1 MTKERDSILS
11 KIRALLAKT
20 LEAGATEAEAMAA
33 LEKAQAMRD
42 AYQVTEEELNLTKEE
57 KAVLR
62 GEPRGTKDPHLI
74 KWQLLSGVTKFCGC
88 RSWKRSGVRSGGGGI
103 VFCGLPTDAQFAS
116 WLLDHLAAWVQGELA
131 KHLMDAQPDKQDRKD
146 VIRAFVYGICERI
159 NERLFELSKRSEAVA
174 TSSNA
179 KALVVV
185 KDAAIT
191 DKMKEL
197 DIHLSCG
204 YGPCGGGDSA
214 SYKAGRAAGDR
225 ASFGRPISGHNATLR
240 LTGRH

>member
-20 LEAGATEAEAMAA
+20 LEAGATEAEAMTA
-33 LEKAQAMRD
+33 LEKAQAMM
-42 AYQVTEEELNLTKEE
+42 AAHEVTEAELNLTKEE
-57 KAVLR
+57 KAIVR
-62 GEPRGTKDPHLI
+62 GESRGTKDPHLI

-88 RSWKRSGVRSGGGGI
+88 EGWRRSRKYQGGGI
-103 VFCGLPTDAQFAS
+103 VFCGLPADAQFAS
-116 WLLDHLAAWVQGELA
+116 WLLDHLAAWVQGELV

-159 NERLFELSKRSEAVA
+159 NERLLELCKQSESVA
-174 TSSNA
+174 TSNA
-179 KALVVV
+179 RALVVV

-204 YGPCGGGDSA
+204 YGPSCGGDSA
-214 SYKAGRAAGDR
+214 SYNAGRTAGDR
-225 ASFGRPISGHNATLR
+225 ASFGRPVSGRNATLR
-240 LTGRH
+240 LTRHQ

>member
-20 LEAGATEAEAMAA
+20 LEASATEAEAMAA

-62 GEPRGTKDPHLI
+62 GEPKGTKDPHLI
-74 KWQLLSGVTKFCGC
+74 KWQLLEGVEKFCGC
-88 RSWKRSGVRSGGGGI
+88 RGWRRNQKYQGGGI
-103 VFCGLPTDAQFAS
+103 VFCGLPADTQFAS
-116 WLLDHLAAWVQGELA
+116 WLLDHLAAWVQGELV
-131 KHLMDAQPDKQDRKD
+131 KHLMDAQPDKQDRKEA
-146 VIRAFVYGICERI
+146 IKGFVFGICERI
-159 NERLFELSKRSEAVA
+159 SERLLELSKRSEAVA
-174 TSSNA
+174 TSNA

-185 KDAAIT
+185 QDAAIT

-204 YGPCGGGDSA
+204 YGPSCGGDSA
-214 SYKAGRAAGDR
+214 SYNAGRAAGDR
-225 ASFGRPISGHNATLR
+225 ASFGRPVSGRNATLR
-240 LTGRH
+240 LTGRN

>member
-20 LEAGATEAEAMAA
+20 LEAGATEPEAMAA
-33 LEKAQAMRD
+33 LSKAQAMRD
-42 AYQVTEEELNLTKEE
+42 AHQVTEEELNLTKEE

-62 GEPRGTKDPHLI
+62 GEPPGTKDPHLI
-74 KWQLLSGVTKFCGC
+74 KWRLLHGVRKFCGC
-88 RSWKRSGVRSGGGGI
+88 QSWKRSGVRSGGGGI
-103 VFCGLPTDAQFAS
+103 VFCGLPADVQFAS
-116 WLLDHLAAWVQGELA
+116 WLLDHLAAWVQNEIYRF
-131 KHLMDAQPDKQDRKD
+131 LMDARPDKQDRKD
-146 VIRAFVYGICERI
+146 AIRGFVSGICERI
-159 NERLFELSKRSEAVA
+159 EERLLELCKQSESIA
-174 TSSNA
+174 TSNA

-197 DIHLSCG
+197 GIRLSCG

-214 SYKAGRAAGDR
+214 SYEAGRAAGDR
-225 ASFGRPISGHNATLR
+225 ASFGRPISGRNATPR
-240 LTGRH
+240 LSGRH

>member
-1 MTKERDSILS
+1 MTKERESILS

-74 KWQLLSGVTKFCGC
+74 KWQLLDGVSKFCGC
-88 RSWKRSGVRSGGGGI
+88 QGWRRNKNKGGGI
-103 VFCGLPTDAQFAS
+103 VFCGLPADTQFAS
-116 WLLDHLAAWVQGELA
+116 WLLDHLAAWVQGELV

-146 VIRAFVYGICERI
+146 VIRAFVFGICERI
-159 NERLFELSKRSEAVA
+159 NERLLELCKQSESVA
-174 TSSNA
+174 TP
-179 KALVVV
+179 KGKELVVV

-191 DKMKEL
+191 AKLKEL
-197 DIHLSCG
+197 GIHFRFSCS
-204 YGPCGGGDSA
+204 GPSCGGDSA
-214 SYKAGRAAGDR
+214 SYEAGRAAGDR
-225 ASFGRPISGHNATLR
+225 ASFGRPISGRSATLR

>member
-1 MTKERDSILS
+1 MTKERDSILT

-62 GEPRGTKDPHLI
+62 GEPKGTKDPHLI

-88 RSWKRSGVRSGGGGI
+88 EGWRRGGIRSGGGGI
-103 VFCGLPTDAQFAS
+103 VFCGLPADTQFPS
-116 WLLDHLAAWVQGELA
+116 WLLDHLAAWVQGELV

-159 NERLFELSKRSEAVA
+159 ADALAEIVGLMAMLAGVSTMIKEQHLGVSA
-174 TSSNA
+174 TTTYYQWLLLTLTCFKPCKP
-179 KALVVV
+179 KALGNDSRV
-185 KDAAIT
+185 
-191 DKMKEL
+191 
-197 DIHLSCG
+197 
-204 YGPCGGGDSA
+204 GDL
-214 SYKAGRAAGDR
+214 
-225 ASFGRPISGHNATLR
+225 NTMC
-240 LTGRH
+240 

>member
-74 KWQLLSGVTKFCGC
+74 KWQLLNGVTKFCGC
-88 RSWKRSGVRSGGGGI
+88 QSWKRSGVRSGGGGI
-103 VFCGLPTDAQFAS
+103 VFCGLPADVQFAS
-116 WLLDHLAAWVQGELA
+116 WLLDHLAAWVQGELV

-146 VIRAFVYGICERI
+146 AIKGFVFGICERI
-159 NERLFELSKRSEAVA
+159 DERLLELCERSEAIA
-174 TSSNA
+174 TSNA

-185 KDAAIT
+185 KGAAIT

-197 DIHLSCG
+197 GIRLSCG
-204 YGPCGGGDSA
+204 GYGPSCGGDSA
-214 SYKAGRAAGDR
+214 SYEAGRAAGDR
-225 ASFGRPISGHNATLR
+225 ASFGRPISGRNATLR

>member
-1 MTKERDSILS
+1 MTKDRDNILS

-74 KWQLLSGVTKFCGC
+74 KWQLLEGVSKFCGC
-88 RSWKRSGVRSGGGGI
+88 QGWRRNQKHHGGGI
-103 VFCGLPTDAQFAS
+103 VFCGLPADTQFAS
-116 WLLDHLAAWVQGELA
+116 WLLDHLAAWVQGELV

-159 NERLFELSKRSEAVA
+159 TERLLELSKRSEAVA
-174 TSSNA
+174 TSNA

-204 YGPCGGGDSA
+204 YGPSFGGDSA
-214 SYKAGRAAGDR
+214 SYEAGRSAGDR
-225 ASFGRPISGHNATLR
+225 ASFGRPVSGRNATLR
-240 LTGRH
+240 LTGRN